1 MPNYEH
7 TNIDSKFR
15 FILLA
20 AGRAEQVMRGARP
33 KIEYSSPKLARGAME
48 EVLGG
53 LIEWDH
59 GPAPVVEEEAVE
71 GAEGAEELAEE

>member
-1 MPNYEH
+1 
-7 TNIDSKFR
+7 
-15 FILLA
+15 
-20 AGRAEQVMRGARP
+20 
-33 KIEYSSPKLARGAME
+33 ME